1 MAAVLCLTSRCVV
14 VTDVSEQHIAFI
26 FGSISSYCPSGQAVR
41 AVLRVKQSVLSFG
54 SSSPYCPSSQAFRT
68 VLRVKQSV
76 LSFGSSSPYCPSSQA
91 VRTRL
96 PISQSVVFSDY
107 LLPMMQALRSFKR
120 SVAVFQLTQSNI
132 SEERLRWSRG
142 NLLAFGT
149 QGREFKPGRSR
160 RIFRAKKSSAR
171 LPSEGK

>member
-1 MAAVLCLTSRCVV
+1 MSDVTVCGSYRRFGAAYCLHLRVNQFLLS
-14 VTDVSEQHIAFI
+14 
-26 FGSISSYCPSGQAVR
+26 FGSSSPCCPSSQAVR
-41 AVLRVKQSVLSFG
+41 AVLRVKQSVLSFE
-54 SSSPYCPSSQAFRT
+54 SSI
-68 VLRVKQSV
+68 
-76 LSFGSSSPYCPSSQA
+76 PYCPSSQA

-120 SVAVFQLTQSNI
+120 LVAVFQLTQSNI

-142 NLLAFGT
+142 SLLAFGT
-149 QGREFKPGRSR
+149 QVRGFKPGRSR